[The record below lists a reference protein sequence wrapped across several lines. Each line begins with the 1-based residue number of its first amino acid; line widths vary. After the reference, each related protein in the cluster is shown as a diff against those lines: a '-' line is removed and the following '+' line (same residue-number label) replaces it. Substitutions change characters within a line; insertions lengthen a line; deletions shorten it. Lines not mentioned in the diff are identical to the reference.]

1 MTQYLVAI
9 EKVKARMGYPPNELG
24 SNAAVYSGM
33 VGAQLRAQSELRTLL
48 TSGTATDTFF
58 LDDSIQSS
66 VVNGRFLLNLSNGFV
81 KVSPVAVLTE
91 SSGWN
96 SSTPDAVS
104 TDDYVLRAEKG
115 VIEIS
120 TGHLNKYVTVAY
132 SYGFSAADVSAGAV
146 PEWLEDVIM
155 AYTPIV
161 LKVSNVALPA
171 TPNQESVELLL
182 QHIMSVLGTKRRDFS
197 MGLVPI

>member
-33 VGAQLRAQSELRTLL
+33 VGAQLRVQSELRTLL
-48 TSGTATDTFF
+48 PAGNTTEIFF
-58 LDDSIQSS
+58 LDESIQSA
-66 VVNGRFLLNLSNGFV
+66 VVNGRFLLNLGNGFV
-81 KVSPVAVLTE
+81 SAINSTAVARK
-91 SSGWN
+91 WN
-96 SSTPDAVS
+96 SPDVTAVP
-104 TDDYVLRAEKG
+104 TTDYVLRPEKG
-115 VIEIS
+115 VVEVS
-120 TGHLNKYVTVAY
+120 LTHTGKYVAIEY
-132 SYGFSAADVSAGAV
+132 DYGFSPADVAAGLV

-155 AYTPIV
+155 SYTPIV
-161 LKVSNVALPA
+161 LKVSNVALPQ

-182 QHIMSVLGTKRRDFS
+182 QHIMSVLSTKRRDFS